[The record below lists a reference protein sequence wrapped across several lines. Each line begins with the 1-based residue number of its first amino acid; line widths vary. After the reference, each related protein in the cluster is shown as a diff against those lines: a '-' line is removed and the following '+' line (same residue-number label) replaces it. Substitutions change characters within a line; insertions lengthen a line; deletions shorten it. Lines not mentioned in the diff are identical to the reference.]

1 MTERELLE
9 LIATQVGTL
18 TKDVTEIKKDLAGVK
33 TDLDE
38 VKTDLDEV
46 KTDLDE
52 VKTDLGEVKTDLDEV
67 KTDLDEVKTDLDE
80 VKIRVIR
87 IENDHGLK
95 LNALFDGYK
104 QNAEKLDRIEKAV
117 AKHEETLLTKVK

>member
-9 LIATQVGTL
+9 LIVTQVGTL
-18 TKDVTEIKKDLAGVK
+18 TKDVTEVKKDLA
-33 TDLDE
+33 
-38 VKTDLDEV
+38 
-46 KTDLDE
+46 
-52 VKTDLGEVKTDLDEV
+52 
-67 KTDLDEVKTDLDE
+67 EVKTDLDE

-104 QNAEKLDRIEKAV
+104 QNAEKLDRIEK
-117 AKHEETLLTKVK
+117 LLPNMKRLF

>member
-9 LIATQVGTL
+9 LIAAQVGTL
-18 TKDVTEIKKDLAGVK
+18 TKDVTEIKKDLAG
-33 TDLDE
+33 
-38 VKTDLDEV
+38 
-46 KTDLDE
+46 
-52 VKTDLGEVKTDLDEV
+52 VKTDLDEV